1 MVSTFLFFISI
12 IFNVIL
18 LFAVVLLYLRQNR
31 LFGLKEEQEKMI
43 RDTEDMISAYLLQ
56 MKEENEAFLKK
67 ISSIEIE
74 RTHHTGKKG
83 SLEIQTKQ
91 AEQKMPEPKQPVVSK
106 KEALKIYQQ
115 QEQSIVQPQESKNE
129 MDVTDWMEDDLYE
142 NVLFLQKKGLTI
154 EEIAHK
160 LNKGT
165 TEIQLLLKFRANE
178 Q

>member
-1 MVSTFLFFISI
+1 MSTFLFFISI
-12 IFNVIL
+12 IFNVII
-18 LFAVVLLYLRQNR
+18 LFAVVLLYMRQNR

-43 RDTEDMISAYLLQ
+43 QDTEEMLSTYLLQ

-67 ISSIEIE
+67 ISSIEVE
-74 RTHHTGKKG
+74 QTHHTYNNG
-83 SLEIQTKQ
+83 SLEIQPNQ
-91 AEQKMPEPKQPVVSK
+91 DEQKLNQPKQPIVSK
-106 KEALKIYQQ
+106 IEALKKYQQ
-115 QEQSIVQPQESKNE
+115 QEQSIVQTNESRNE
-129 MDVTDWMEDDLYE
+129 MDISDWMEDDLYE

>member
-12 IFNVIL
+12 IFNVVN
-18 LFAVVLLYLRQNR
+18 LFAIVLLYMRQNR
-31 LFGLKEEQEKMI
+31 LSGLKEEQEKMI

-67 ISSIEIE
+67 ISSIKPKPLHYKENPD
-74 RTHHTGKKG
+74 
-83 SLEIQTKQ
+83 IQPKRDDQ
-91 AEQKMPEPKQPVVSK
+91 DAPFSKQPIILK
-106 KEALKIYQQ
+106 KEALKAYKQ
-115 QEQSIVQPQESKNE
+115 QETRNISATGLEKQREISDLLEEN
-129 MDVTDWMEDDLYE
+129 LYE
-142 NVLFLQKKGLTI
+142 NVLFLQKKGLTL

-165 TEIQLLLKFRANE
+165 TEIKLLLKFRNNH